1 MLRRLSALAALAL
14 ALTFGA
20 GAPASADHHVE
31 SSDRFPARLQL
42 PRGFQP
48 EGIAIGRGP
57 TAWVGS
63 LADGDIYRLDL
74 RTGAGKVVVQGP
86 GKPAVGMKVARNGLL
101 VVAGGTAGDARLV
114 DPRAGKQV
122 DSRVLTTAGPFIN
135 DVVLTDHAAW
145 FTDSNHPTLYR
156 VPLGSHGFGD
166 AKAVPLTGEW
176 TQTPKQ
182 FNANGITETPD
193 GDALLVVNTYAGAL
207 FRVDPDTGRAT
218 KVDLGGEKFPG
229 GDGMLLLGR
238 TLYISR
244 SLPGNM
250 VEEFRLNRS
259 GTRGEL
265 VRRITD
271 PGFDTPSTIA
281 RFGDGLYLPSAR
293 FSTPPGPTVE
303 YWVTRIER

>member
-20 GAPASADHHVE
+20 GAPASADHRTDT
-31 SSDRFPARLQL
+31 DRFPARLEL
-42 PRGFQP
+42 PRAFQP

-57 TAWVGS
+57 TAWLGS

-74 RTGAGKVVVQGP
+74 ASGTGKVVVQGP
-86 GKPAVGMKVARNGLL
+86 GKPAVGMKVARHGLL
-101 VVAGGTAGDARLV
+101 VVAGGSAGDARLV

-122 DSRVLTTAGPFIN
+122 DSLVLAPAGSFIN

-156 VPLGSHGFGD
+156 VPLGRHGFGD
-166 AKAVPLTGEW
+166 AEAVTLSGEW
-176 TQTPKQ
+176 EQTANQ

-193 GDALLVVNTYAGAL
+193 GRALLVVNTYSGHL
-207 FRVDPDTGRAT
+207 FRVDPESGEAT
-218 KVDLGGEKFPG
+218 RVDLGGETVPG

-238 TLYISR
+238 TLYVAR
-244 SLPGNM
+244 SAVGNM

-271 PGFDTPSTIA
+271 PSFDTPTTIA
-281 RFGDGLYLPSAR
+281 EFDDALYLPNAR

-303 YWVTRIER
+303 YWVSRIER